1 MGRPLVGLG
10 AIAPSSLPTVDLM
23 HPTQIAKPFHRAGW
37 IYEEKV
43 DGWRL
48 VATKAGGTV
57 RLVSRNGRDLTGRFP
72 ELVKALS
79 GLKPRAFILDGE
91 VAVYDRAFISRFE
104 WLRRR
109 PTDEPATLPVY
120 MAFDL
125 MELDGRDLR
134 RESLKVRRRLLERLV
149 RSHGMVFA
157 TRRLSRNGLRAWEE
171 AVARGFEGVVA
182 KNPESRYVP
191 GRTLA
196 WLKVKQS
203 RYREGER
210 AGRRSRSPSPCH
222 DAGVRS
228 H

>member
-1 MGRPLVGLG
+1 M
-10 AIAPSSLPTVDLM
+10 
-23 HPTQIAKPFHRAGW
+23 
-37 IYEEKV
+37 
-43 DGWRL
+43 

-125 MELDGRDLR
+125 LELDGRDLR
-134 RESLKVRRRLLERLV
+134 GEPLKVRRRLLERLA
-149 RSHGMVFA
+149 RHHSMIFPA
-157 TRRLSRNGLRAWEE
+157 RRLSDDGLKAWQE
-171 AVARGFEGVVA
+171 AMARGYEGIVA
-182 KNPESRYVP
+182 KDPESLYIP
-191 GRTLA
+191 GRTLRA
-196 WLKVKQS
+196 SPRLKRS
-203 RYREGER
+203 PAIRSTW
-210 AGRRSRSPSPCH
+210 ASCLARSRSSRAPACLMSQIA
-222 DAGVRS
+222 DAVVLLVVAVLVWVIWGKRGK
-228 H
+228 

>member
-1 MGRPLVGLG
+1 M
-10 AIAPSSLPTVDLM
+10 APSSLPTVDLM

-125 MELDGRDLR
+125 LELDGRDLR
-134 RESLKVRRRLLERLV
+134 RESLKVRRRLLERWC
-149 RSHGMVFA
+149 GA
-157 TRRLSRNGLRAWEE
+157 TAWSSPRGASQGTASGRGKRRWPAASRASWR
-171 AVARGFEGVVA
+171 
-182 KNPESRYVP
+182 
-191 GRTLA
+191 RT
-196 WLKVKQS
+196 
-203 RYREGER
+203 
-210 AGRRSRSPSPCH
+210 RSRATCRAARSPGS
-222 DAGVRS
+222 R
-228 H
+228 